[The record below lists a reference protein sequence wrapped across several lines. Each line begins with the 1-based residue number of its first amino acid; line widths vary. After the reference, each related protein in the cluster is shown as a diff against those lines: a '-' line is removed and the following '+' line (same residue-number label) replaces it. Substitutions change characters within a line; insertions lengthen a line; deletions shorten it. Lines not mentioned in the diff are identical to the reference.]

1 MAATKPRPMTKSDIY
16 KELAEKTELSKK
28 QIQGVFEQLTA
39 LIQRELKKKEPGV
52 FVVPGLLKIKRVHKK
67 ASGPRPIRNPATGEM
82 MMSKAKPA
90 RNVVRALALK
100 GLKEMVAK

>member
-28 QIQGVFEQLTA
+28 QIQGMFDQLTA
-39 LIQRELKKKEPGV
+39 LIQRELKKKDV
-52 FVVPGLLKIKRVHKK
+52 FVVPGLLKIKKVHKK
-67 ASGPRPIRNPATGEM
+67 ATGPRQIRNPATGEM
-82 MMSKAKPA
+82 MMSKPKPA